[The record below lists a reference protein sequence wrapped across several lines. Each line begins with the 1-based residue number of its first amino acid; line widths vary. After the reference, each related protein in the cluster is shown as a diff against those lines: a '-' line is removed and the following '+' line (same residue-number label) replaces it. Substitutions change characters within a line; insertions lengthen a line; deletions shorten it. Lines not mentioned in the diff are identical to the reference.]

1 MWKRKKRKRKRLII
15 SKLSQWRSKG
25 WIYQKNLWFATEK
38 IRRKAQVER
47 WLFMLVEWSTIIR
60 REMEIKANSAKFRM
74 QSNPTD
80 WEQDT
85 LLLSELFSFFSLFF
99 LPFFF
104 FTQRTIFLFFSFFH
118 IYLYIYLIPSIY
130 TRIHLV
136 LLSCLFTTTKFRG
149 RLTFFEN
156 LSLHPN

>member
-1 MWKRKKRKRKRLII
+1 
-15 SKLSQWRSKG
+15 
-25 WIYQKNLWFATEK
+25 
-38 IRRKAQVER
+38 
-47 WLFMLVEWSTIIR
+47 MLVEWSTIIR

-104 FTQRTIFLFFSFFH
+104 SRREQYSSFFLFS
-118 IYLYIYLIPSIY
+118 IYIYIY
-130 TRIHLV
+130 I
-136 LLSCLFTTTKFRG
+136 
-149 RLTFFEN
+149 
-156 LSLHPN
+156 

>member
-1 MWKRKKRKRKRLII
+1 
-15 SKLSQWRSKG
+15 
-25 WIYQKNLWFATEK
+25 
-38 IRRKAQVER
+38 
-47 WLFMLVEWSTIIR
+47 MLVEWSTIIR

-104 FTQRTIFLFFSFFH
+104 FFLIVFP
-118 IYLYIYLIPSIY
+118 IKRRIIIPINKSGSICFPPE
-130 TRIHLV
+130 T
-136 LLSCLFTTTKFRG
+136 G
-149 RLTFFEN
+149 D
-156 LSLHPN
+156 

>member
-104 FTQRTIFLFFSFFH
+104 SRREQYSSFFLFS
-118 IYLYIYLIPSIY
+118 IYIYIY
-130 TRIHLV
+130 IFNTVDIYMD
-136 LLSCLFTTTKFRG
+136 SSPICLFTTTKFRG